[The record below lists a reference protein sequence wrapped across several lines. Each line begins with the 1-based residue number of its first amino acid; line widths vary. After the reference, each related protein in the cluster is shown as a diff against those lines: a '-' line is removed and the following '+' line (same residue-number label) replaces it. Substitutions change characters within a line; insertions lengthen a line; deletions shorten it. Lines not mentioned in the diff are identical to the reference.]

1 VAEAAGVAATAD
13 GKHLI
18 VKLGPRE
25 HTSREIR
32 VITNVFT
39 LIAER
44 ERELGAG
51 GMATVYLAED
61 VRHRRKVAVKV
72 LRPEL
77 AASMKGIMVERGGQ
91 LYFTLGENESDLW
104 VVELGSTW

>member
-1 VAEAAGVAATAD
+1 MAEAAGVAATAD

-44 ERELGAG
+44 ERAAAG
-51 GMATVYLAED
+51 
-61 VRHRRKVAVKV
+61 R
-72 LRPEL
+72 
-77 AASMKGIMVERGGQ
+77 
-91 LYFTLGENESDLW
+91 
-104 VVELGSTW
+104 